1 MTYAARQI
9 FALVLGLAFVAGIG
23 ACGASSAMLGG

>member
-9 FALVLGLAFVAGIG
+9 FALVLGLAFVAAIG
-23 ACGASSAMLGG
+23 ACPATATMFV